1 MKRFNLKQIIIS
13 IRSNFEQMICNS
25 DWIITEMNKFSR
37 EVYQFV
43 NQTNISLKIIALF
56 CFKPSF
62 TKHSIRKLEI
72 SLKKKRKDS
81 FQTNKLNINFHLNN
95 EDTKNSTI
103 SLKFRSK
110 KISRENIGIK
120 KKKKEKRMVARLKI
134 SFPPA
139 TGYNRP
145 WTSTVNSGTGVLK
158 YCIAFL
164 PPFTQETNGLYSGRV
179 PRRGRAIDFHSDERL
194 SIITIKTWPL
204 FAVTSW
210 LGNIGYKRE
219 IGDTKFQIYI
229 YIYTR
234 MVIWDL

>member
-1 MKRFNLKQIIIS
+1 
-13 IRSNFEQMICNS
+13 
-25 DWIITEMNKFSR
+25 MNKFSR

-81 FQTNKLNINFHLNN
+81 VQTNKLNINFHLNN

-120 KKKKEKRMVARLKI
+120 KKRKKGWCL
-134 SFPPA
+134 
-139 TGYNRP
+139 
-145 WTSTVNSGTGVLK
+145 
-158 YCIAFL
+158 
-164 PPFTQETNGLYSGRV
+164 
-179 PRRGRAIDFHSDERL
+179 D
-194 SIITIKTWPL
+194 
-204 FAVTSW
+204 
-210 LGNIGYKRE
+210 
-219 IGDTKFQIYI
+219 
-229 YIYTR
+229 
-234 MVIWDL
+234 